1 MKKLNQ
7 NHYYFLDMF
16 LLKSNILLK
25 KNAFYL
31 FTLIFE
37 FPAFLVPSGFVGQ
50 QPVTS
55 ELLMPTPPVC
65 KHPGPHVAMKTCR

>member
-25 KNAFYL
+25 KTAFYL

-37 FPAFLVPSGFVGQ
+37 FPAFLVPSGMCRTAASNKR
-50 QPVTS
+50 TS
-55 ELLMPTPPVC
+55 YAHTPSVQTSWL
-65 KHPGPHVAMKTCR
+65 HDN